1 MLDSGNDIY
10 INPKISNYIPITC
23 HYDPNTLITKNG
35 DLIQIIAISGFEPN
49 DTNFNS
55 ISLREVIRSAIASYI
70 KDNKVAVYIH
80 TLNNFSN
87 IEIEANF
94 SSEFAKNIN
103 NKWSEF
109 NQWSSQLLATV
120 YISIVIQGAK
130 KSPFNLQQLHEILFF
145 HFYKKHHLKELEE
158 AKVFLSEISNNII
171 KSSSRF
177 GAKLLGIK
185 KDKESNK
192 YYSEPL
198 SFIYNL
204 IHLKQKDIEL
214 ESCDASEQL
223 ASLKINY
230 YFNKIELEEMEEEG
244 NKTFVA
250 VFSFKPFHDLSLEDC
265 TSILEHNFKYII
277 SESIVFTPRAIAIK
291 EIKKQANFLEA
302 GRNEKLIAASHIDKL
317 ISAEMVG
324 KTDYCEKQINLT
336 LYSQSAEELD
346 NSIEKIIQIFENIGV
361 LLVRE
366 DFYMPLCFWS
376 TIPGN
381 FQYSFRKNYNL
392 AKFSSTF
399 AFVPSTSMGSYN
411 GSKWGPPVALFKNRK
426 RLPYYFNFHQ
436 NDNGHTMIVGPEE
449 SSKEIL
455 LKFLLSSAVKL
466 NPRIIFLDLKGN
478 NENFISKL
486 GGQNFKISAE
496 NPSVFK
502 IGFGDSEK
510 TYTKNVFCYLIF
522 GTLTISAVEENV
534 LNNLINHIENK
545 TNIYEALKEFAS
557 SLPDAVIKEKISYLN
572 ENFIKIFEDQ
582 DNVEVLKSNKYVG
595 IDFSLLEKKYST
607 VLLRLLISKLPE
619 FLDDTPTIIAV
630 NSDFRI
636 FEKQVLAER
645 LLSSLEKLNA
655 KNAIIIFTFNYNKEL
670 YDNFQFFEKFIYNI
684 PTQIFLPNKLADK
697 SFKKIFK
704 LSEEDFYNIRN
715 YAHGKLSFL
724 LKQYNKSVNL
734 LFDLES
740 IKEIKEELS

>member
-35 DLIQIIAISGFEPN
+35 DLIQIVAISGFEPN

-55 ISLREVIRSAIASYI
+55 IPLREVIRSSIASYI

-87 IEIEANF
+87 IEIKANF

-103 NKWSEF
+103 DKWSEF

-130 KSPFNLQQLHEILFF
+130 KSPFNPQQLHEILFF

-158 AKVFLSEISNNII
+158 ARIFLSEISNNII

-214 ESCDASEQL
+214 EPCDASEQL

-230 YFNKIELEEMEEEG
+230 YFNKIELEEMEEES

-250 VFSFKPFHDLSLEDC
+250 VFSFKPFHDLSIEDC
-265 TSILEHNFKYII
+265 TAILEHNFKYII
-277 SESIVFTPRAIAIK
+277 SESVVFTPRAIAIK

-302 GRNEKLIAASHIDKL
+302 GRNERLLAASYIDKL

-324 KTDYCEKQINLT
+324 KTDYCERQINLI

-346 NSIEKIIQIFENIGV
+346 NSIEKIMQIFEDIGI

-376 TIPGN
+376 IIPSN

-449 SSKEIL
+449 SGKEIL
-455 LKFLLSSAVKL
+455 LKFLLSSAVRL

-478 NENFISKL
+478 NEKFISKL
-486 GGQNFKISAE
+486 GGQSFKVSAKDS
-496 NPSVFK
+496 PIFK
-502 IGFGDSEK
+502 IGFGDDEK

-522 GTLTISAVEENV
+522 GTLTVSAAEENV
-534 LNNLINHIENK
+534 LNSLINHIENK
-545 TNIYEALKEFAS
+545 TSIYEALKEFAV
-557 SLPDAVIKEKISYLN
+557 SLPDAVIKEKINYLN
-572 ENFIKIFEDQ
+572 ENFIKIFEGPDSL
-582 DNVEVLKSNKYVG
+582 EVLKNNKYVG

-636 FEKQVLAER
+636 FEKQVLVEK

-670 YDNFQFFEKFIYNI
+670 YDNFQFFEKVIYNI
-684 PTQIFLPNKLADK
+684 PTRIFLPNKLADK
-697 SFKKIFK
+697 SFKKTFK

-715 YAHGKLSFL
+715 YARGKLSFL
-724 LKQYNKSVNL
+724 LKQYNKSVNI

-740 IKEIKEELS
+740 IKEIKEDLS